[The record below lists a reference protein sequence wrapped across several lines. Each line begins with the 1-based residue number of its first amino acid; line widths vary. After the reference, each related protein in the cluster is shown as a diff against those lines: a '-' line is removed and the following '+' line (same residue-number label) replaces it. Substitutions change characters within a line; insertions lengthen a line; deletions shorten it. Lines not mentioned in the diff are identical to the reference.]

1 MVVKLRP
8 HLKIRLK
15 ERQIPST
22 YPVKILSK
30 PDKKFIDTQ
39 TDHRIVVKRLT
50 YNGRTRPM
58 VVAYDIIGKEIQV
71 ITIHP
76 SSSQEIKNKIN
87 KRRWIKNEKS
97 KKQ

>member
-1 MVVKLRP
+1 M
-8 HLKIRLK
+8 KIRLK
-15 ERQIPST
+15 EREIPQSYT
-22 YPVKILSK
+22 TKILSK
-30 PDKKFIDTQ
+30 PDEKFIDTQ
-39 TDHRIVVKRLT
+39 TNHRIAVKRLA

-76 SSSQEIKNKIN
+76 SSSQEIKNKIS
-87 KRRWIKNEKS
+87 KGRWIKNEKS